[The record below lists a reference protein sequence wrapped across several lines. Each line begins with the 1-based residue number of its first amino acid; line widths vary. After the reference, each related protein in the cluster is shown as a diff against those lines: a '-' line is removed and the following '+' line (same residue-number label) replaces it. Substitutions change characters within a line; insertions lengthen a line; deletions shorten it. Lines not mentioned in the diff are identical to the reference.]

1 MPCGCVRTHDS
12 CYLGLSYK
20 YRSWRVSFS
29 PCIGCL
35 LKYPIDLHRYKLT
48 PTQTSFRYAKKP
60 FYLCLSS
67 SMIDHNWPIGQSNGA
82 QVFTLA
88 VPGLSLF
95 VVCSSIWMVKKYLSF
110 MLVSCLELF
119 FYFSVTSGS
128 GLIWRLW
135 LWAVFSY
142 LTKQVFAYFS
152 GVWICLAWVAI
163 AGIFSHSAHCFSIP
177 PARPVSPQ
185 HVLSSSSSFPSLFPS
200 ILSLAST
207 AVCLPAAL
215 RSTEN

>member
-185 HVLSSSSSFPSLFPS
+185 HVLSSSSFPSLFPS